1 VKTRTIIGLLPVL
14 MCCASIDYVL
24 AADNIIL
31 RTAVTPAEAWVGQK
45 VVLHVDVLAKD
56 GWAQLIKVS
65 DAEVH
70 GAYLLRLET
79 QGTRL
84 GETIDGAGYSGQ
96 RYEFML
102 FAQRDGNITVPAVL
116 VEVEVKTWG
125 VAGGNRIE
133 RMLLPEAA
141 FNARTPPGAEGLRGL
156 ISTRKFTAQQNWDA
170 EMRSATVGDA
180 IKRRITLRAE
190 DVSGM
195 AFAPLQYGEIA
206 GVGIYPGEPAVDD
219 SFARGDLAG
228 SRLETVT
235 YVFEQAGD
243 VELPDVHLYW
253 WDVGAEEL
261 QQIVLPGLSLSVIGG
276 ALAESGAERGEEP
289 QPYKRRA
296 WLALLAVIIVVIA
309 TLGFGS
315 KLAERR
321 AAWRKS
327 RKEREVVYFRQVRR
341 SARSGD
347 QRAVLRATM
356 RWLDRI
362 NASSRPAQ
370 LNQFLRR
377 HGESQLQT
385 NVLDLDKSGIA
396 TLLTKLA
403 TARKRWQT
411 ANRSKQRP
419 DGSLPDL
426 NVGTK
431 VRLR

>member
-14 MCCASIDYVL
+14 MWCASVDYVL
-24 AADNIIL
+24 AAENIIL
-31 RTAVTPAEAWVGQK
+31 RTAVTPEEAWVGQK
-45 VVLHVDVLAKD
+45 VLLRVDVLAKD

-84 GETIDGAGYSGQ
+84 RETIDDAGYSGQ

-102 FAQRDGNITVPAVL
+102 FAQRDGTITVPAVP

-125 VAGGNRIE
+125 AAGGSRIE
-133 RMLLPEAA
+133 RMLLPEVE

-156 ISTRKFTAQQNWDA
+156 VSTRNLAAKQNWDA
-170 EMRSATVGDA
+170 EMESATVGDA
-180 IKRRITLRAE
+180 IKRSITLRAA

-195 AFAPLQYGEIA
+195 AFAPLQYGKIA
-206 GVGIYPGEPAVDD
+206 GVGIYPGEPTVDD

-243 VELPDVHLYW
+243 VEIPDVHLYW
-253 WDVGAEEL
+253 WDVGAQEL
-261 QQIVLPGLSLSVIGG
+261 QQIVLPGLSLSVTDG
-276 ALAESGAERGEEP
+276 ALAERGAERREES

-296 WLALLAVIIVVIA
+296 WLVLLAVFVVVIA

-327 RKEREVVYFRQVRR
+327 RKEREVIYFRQVRR

-347 QRAVLRATM
+347 QKAVLRATM

-362 NASSRPAQ
+362 NASSQPAR
-370 LNQFLRR
+370 LDQFLTRY
-377 HGESQLQT
+377 GESQLRT
-385 NVLDLDKSGIA
+385 NTLDLDKSGIA
-396 TLLTKLA
+396 AFLTTLA
-403 TARKRWQT
+403 AARKRWQT
-411 ANRSKQRP
+411 SNRSKRRP
-419 DGSLPDL
+419 VGLLPDL
-426 NVGTK
+426 NGGT
-431 VRLR
+431 